1 MSPAKRFSVATG
13 TAPDADHVADVQTPR
28 RQDVSTTARARPT
41 RTAFTWRLTPQQAIA
56 LDDML
61 LRLRRELDLARLD
74 RATML
79 AALVELTA
87 SNGAIFGALAA
98 KLQESQTS

>member
-1 MSPAKRFSVATG
+1 MS
-13 TAPDADHVADVQTPR
+13 R
-28 RQDVSTTARARPT
+28 RQDASTTPCARSVL
-41 RTAFTWRLTPQQAIA
+41 TAFTWRLTPQQAIA

-87 SNGAIFGALAA
+87 SNAAIFAALAA
-98 KLQESQTS
+98 KLQELETS

>member
-1 MSPAKRFSVATG
+1 
-13 TAPDADHVADVQTPR
+13 
-28 RQDVSTTARARPT
+28 
-41 RTAFTWRLTPQQAIA
+41 
-56 LDDML
+56 ML

-87 SNGAIFGALAA
+87 SNAAIFAALAA
-98 KLQESQTS
+98 KLQELETPRRQDAKTSGRHQQWEGTSEASVTFYRLHEAHSGHHGHYVLV